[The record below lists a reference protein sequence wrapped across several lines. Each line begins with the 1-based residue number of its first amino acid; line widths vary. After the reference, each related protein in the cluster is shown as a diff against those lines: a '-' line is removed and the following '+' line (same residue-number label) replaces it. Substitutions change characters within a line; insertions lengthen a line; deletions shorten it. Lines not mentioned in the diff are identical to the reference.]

1 MDRQGDV
8 QTSSW
13 AESLV
18 IGTYGL
24 VHQMRIHGL
33 VAPVVS

>member
-13 AESLV
+13 AESPV
-18 IGTYGL
+18 IGTHGL
-24 VHQMRIHGL
+24 VRQMRIHGL